1 MTIPASQAT
10 RTLGALRGGMSDEVR
25 LWLGGSGAR
34 DLELPP
40 AVEYIG
46 SLEDL
51 EQQVALLGLE
61 SANGG

>member
-1 MTIPASQAT
+1 
-10 RTLGALRGGMSDEVR
+10 MSDEVR

-40 AVEYIG
+40 AAEYIG

-51 EQQVALLGLE
+51 EQQVALLGLA
-61 SANGG
+61 SANGK

>member
-1 MTIPASQAT
+1 
-10 RTLGALRGGMSDEVR
+10 LALCAADEVR
-25 LWLGGSGAR
+25 LWLGGSDVR

-40 AVEYIG
+40 AVEYIE

-61 SANGG
+61 SANRG